1 MKIGFIGCGKM
12 GGSILNRII
21 NKTFLPS
28 DILVYE
34 LNNDI
39 KNEIAKKGVKKRLF
53 HPANIISGVK
63 INISFFAFNS
73 GKIF

>member
-39 KNEIAKKGVKKRLF
+39 KNAIAEKGVK
-53 HPANIISGVK
+53 VVV
-63 INISFFAFNS
+63 
-73 GKIF
+73 